1 MNAAQRPTPRHDW
14 SRTADSWREPARES
28 QTPARVI
35 SSAVL
40 FNGAGEIIIEHA
52 GGQYRLKITRQNKLI
67 LNK

>member
-1 MNAAQRPTPRHDW
+1 LK
-14 SRTADSWREPARES
+14 TADSWKEPARE
-28 QTPARVI
+28 PARVI

>member
-1 MNAAQRPTPRHDW
+1 VNAAQRPTPRHDW
-14 SRTADSWREPARES
+14 LKTADSWKEPARE
-28 QTPARVI
+28 PARVI